1 MMRTALHGVLKDP
14 GFKVTTSA
22 REAQHAASS
31 MLEALGGGEDGT
43 ARTAVQEI
51 VSTLATCIRGKR
63 EAMCMGIVSQNE
75 NLRSV
80 HCWLGT
86 ADEYNT

>member
-43 ARTAVQEI
+43 ARTAVQGI
-51 VSTLATCIRGKR
+51 VSTLATCVRGKH
-63 EAMCMGIVSQNE
+63 EAMWGLFHNE
-75 NLRSV
+75 NLHSV

-86 ADEYNT
+86 TDEYNT